1 MEGLGYAYSML
12 PFIKDTYKD
21 DPEGMKQSVLA
32 HLQFFNTT
40 PYTAPYIIGMNVG
53 IEKEEK
59 ISLWKQ

>member
-32 HLQFFNTT
+32 HLQFLTLRRIQRLT
-40 PYTAPYIIGMNVG
+40 LLV
-53 IEKEEK
+53 
-59 ISLWKQ
+59 